1 MKVSNITNNGIQAD
15 EMAKALIKSIEKISG
30 VKILSNPSCRDF
42 ALRIKQNG
50 DYTKA
55 DTITPIEL
63 TETQFNRLTAEL
75 QPLITA

>member
-1 MKVSNITNNGIQAD
+1 METNHINDSTTQKD
-15 EMAKALIKSIEKISG
+15 ELANAVIKTIEKISG

-42 ALRIKQNG
+42 TLRIGQNG

-63 TETQFNRLTAEL
+63 TETQFNRLIAEL
-75 QPLITA
+75 QPLITS